1 MSKSNRVGVFEI
13 ANRVSTNNV
22 NDVVVEGL
30 AGHQSKQNTSAHE
43 ISNISGLQAVLNE
56 KEDMFS
62 KNTAF
67 NKNFGITAGTVCQG
81 NDSRLSDART
91 PTAHTH
97 IISNISGL
105 QTALDNKQNIING
118 YTGTI
123 DIIVSVNFANQTF
136 QTAQINVSNGIITK
150 INWRGFYE

>member
-1 MSKSNRVGVFEI
+1 MAKSNRLGVFEV

-22 NDVVVEGL
+22 TNEVVEGL
-30 AGHQSKQNTSAHE
+30 AGHQSEKNTSAHE
-43 ISNISGLQAVLNE
+43 VSNISGLQAALNE
-56 KEDMFS
+56 KEYMFS

-67 NKNFGITAGTVCQG
+67 NRNFGTTSGTVCQG

-97 IISNISGL
+97 TVSDVSGL
-105 QTALDNKQNIING
+105 ETALSGKQNVISG

-123 DIIVSVNFANQTF
+123 DIVVSVDFMAQTV
-136 QTAQINVSNGIITK
+136 TSKTVNVSNGIITS
-150 INWRGFYE
+150 IA

>member
-1 MSKSNRVGVFEI
+1 MASRKYAAGVFEVSS
-13 ANRVSTNNV
+13 RVSTNNV
-22 NDVVVEGL
+22 TDEVVEGL
-30 AGHQSKQNTSAHE
+30 AGHQSSLNTSAHG
-43 ISNISGLQAVLNE
+43 ISNIDGLREVLNQ

-67 NKNFGITAGTVCQG
+67 NKNFGTTSGTVCQG

-97 IISNISGL
+97 TVSDVSGLETALNGKQDIIS
-105 QTALDNKQNIING
+105 G

-123 DIIVSVNFANQTF
+123 DIVVSVDFANKTSE
-136 QTAQINVSNGIITK
+136 TAKINVSNGIIIS
-150 INWRGFYE
+150 IN

>member
-1 MSKSNRVGVFEI
+1 MLKSNRLGVFEV

-22 NDVVVEGL
+22 TNEVVEGL
-30 AGHQSKQNTSAHE
+30 AGHQSEQNTSAHE
-43 ISNISGLQAVLNE
+43 VSNISGLQAALNE
-56 KEDMFS
+56 KEYMFS

-67 NKNFGITAGTVCQG
+67 NRNFGTTSGTVCQG

-97 IISNISGL
+97 TVSDVSGL
-105 QTALDNKQNIING
+105 QTALNGKQDVISG

-123 DIIVSVNFANQTF
+123 SVVTGVNFDAKTV
-136 QTAQINVSNGIITK
+136 TKVTINVSNGIITS
-150 INWRGFYE
+150 IA